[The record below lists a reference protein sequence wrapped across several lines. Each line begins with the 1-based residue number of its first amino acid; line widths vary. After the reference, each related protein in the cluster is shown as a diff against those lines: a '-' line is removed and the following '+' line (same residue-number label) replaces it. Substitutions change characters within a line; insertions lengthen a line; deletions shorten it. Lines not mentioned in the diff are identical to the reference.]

1 MKSEVFLLSY
11 VWVMAP
17 CSLVGST
24 NVSEEH
30 AYVVCQQIRG
40 DAEAAIWIVRSE
52 HWIVSRLQH
61 AELVICLVQNIF
73 TWTD

>member
-1 MKSEVFLLSY
+1 MV
-11 VWVMAP
+11 P

-40 DAEAAIWIVRSE
+40 DAEAAIWIRSFGALNCYTFATRGSGYVFGPKYL
-52 HWIVSRLQH
+52 HMDG
-61 AELVICLVQNIF
+61 LVIFDENHG
-73 TWTD
+73 